1 MTTLSKSE
9 SKSIEKHKKAE
20 EDEDGF
26 DSYFYGKFVMCKD
39 IFLVYFGE
47 ILAFD

>member
-9 SKSIEKHKKAE
+9 SKSIEKHKIE

-39 IFLVYFGE
+39 IF
-47 ILAFD
+47 